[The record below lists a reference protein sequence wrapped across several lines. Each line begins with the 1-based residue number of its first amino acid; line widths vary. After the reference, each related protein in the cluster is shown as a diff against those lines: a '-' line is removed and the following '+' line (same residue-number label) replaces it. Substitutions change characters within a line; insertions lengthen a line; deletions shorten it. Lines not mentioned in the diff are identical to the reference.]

1 MLAKEGDS
9 IVQVSSGGEVEI
21 KIYEG
26 TRVVATL
33 SLNGPAELG
42 RREPNEPPP
51 FGRIARTGC
60 DRLIIADLT
69 ETSVSRKH
77 LRVETCGEGRVKLRN
92 ESAKAYVVLADGLR
106 LSAGESVELELP
118 AACEVGNKVVRLDW
132 RALEESN
139 LQSLGART
147 MAPGQA
153 SLAAQRP
160 QSANSSVFATLMG
173 GGGNQTDVIEWLQ
186 ASMDVFQS
194 AAASSDF
201 LFKAVTAASQL
212 VELDTVA
219 VVLREAEAWK
229 VSAVSGRGGKVVDAR
244 WQPSQSML
252 RRVAE
257 QQRTFF
263 QVPSGR
269 SGVAQSL
276 VGVQSIVAAPI
287 LDPNGQTIGVL
298 YGEGRSGGGAVRPV
312 SELEAKLFELLAYGV
327 ASGIA
332 RVEQERKLIA
342 ERVRFEQFFTPEL
355 ARELETHGDD
365 LLAARDA
372 EVTIL
377 FCDIKGFS
385 RISAKCGA
393 ALAIEWVR
401 EVLSELSDRVA
412 EHQGVLVDYGGDSL
426 EALWGAPLAAPDH
439 ALQAARA
446 ALAMRTC
453 LPALNERW
461 ESRLGEA
468 TDVSIGI
475 NTGRAQVGNIG
486 SRRKFKY
493 GAFGTTV
500 NLASRVQGA
509 TKHLGVPLLIT
520 RSTRDRLDDQ
530 SAVRR
535 LCTVRTVNISEPV
548 ELFELVSAP
557 DSRWQSLQVQF
568 EEALRQFEQGR
579 FVEAMGLLGQLVAA
593 FPHDEPTRKLLQR
606 NVACLSQPAGAF
618 DPVWNLDS
626 K

>member
-1 MLAKEGDS
+1 MQETAR
-9 IVQVSSGGEVEI
+9 GELEV

-26 TRVVATL
+26 TRVVATFAL
-33 SLNGPAELG
+33 SGPAELG
-42 RREPNEPPP
+42 RREPSEPPP
-51 FGRIARTGC
+51 FGRVTRSGG

-77 LRVETCGEGRVKLRN
+77 LHVAASGEGKVRLRN
-92 ESAKAYVVLADGLR
+92 ESSKAYVVLADGSR
-106 LSAGESVELELP
+106 LSAGESVEVDLP

-132 RALEESN
+132 RQLDESN
-139 LQSLGART
+139 LQSLSART

-153 SLAAQRP
+153 PRSRGG
-160 QSANSSVFATLMG
+160 SRGESESFVTLIG
-173 GGGNQTDVIEWLQ
+173 RGNQTDLLEWLQ
-186 ASMDVFQS
+186 ASMEVFQS
-194 AAASSDF
+194 AAGSSDF
-201 LFKAVTAASQL
+201 LFKAVTSASQM

-219 VVLREAEAWK
+219 VVLRAGDSWK
-229 VSAVSGRGGKVVDAR
+229 VEAVSGRGGTVVDAR

-276 VGVQSIVAAPI
+276 IGVQSIVAAPI

-312 SELEAKLFELLAYGV
+312 TELEAKLFELLAYGV
-327 ASGIA
+327 ASGLA

-355 ARELETHGDD
+355 ARELQAHGDE

-372 EVTIL
+372 EVTVL

-385 RISAKCGA
+385 RISSQCGA

-426 EALWGAPLAAPDH
+426 EALWGAPLATPDH
-439 ALQAARA
+439 GLQAARA
-446 ALAMRTC
+446 ALAMRQC
-453 LPALNERW
+453 LPALNQRW
-461 ESRLGEA
+461 ESRLGDK

-530 SAVRR
+530 LFARR
-535 LCTVRTVNISEPV
+535 LCTVRTINISEPV
-548 ELFELVSAP
+548 ELFELASAV
-557 DSRWQSLQVQF
+557 DDRWRALQSQYESALQN
-568 EEALRQFEQGR
+568 FEQGK
-579 FVEAMGLLGQLVAA
+579 FVEAMSELGQLVAA
-593 FPHDEPTRKLLQR
+593 FPQDEPTRKLLQR
-606 NVACLSQPAGAF
+606 NVTCLSQPAGQV